1 MNNIKTVEVTKPIY
15 GLEIGDTATRNNNTD
30 TFVFNSERVGNGFTR
45 NNRTEITED
54 YLLDEYFQVTE
65 WFESKL
71 DYAPKSVREEFEDA
85 KDRLYLIE
93 NRINLKSIEF
103 INKLK
108 EVRAE
113 METQFVSG
121 ERIDHLYEAETVY
134 HNMIDL
140 LEKLVA

>member
-15 GLEIGDTATRNNNTD
+15 GLEIGDTATRENNTD
-30 TFVFNSERVGNGFTR
+30 TFVFSSERVGNGFTR

-71 DYAPKSVREEFEDA
+71 DYTQKSVREELEDT
-85 KDRLYLIE
+85 KHRLALIE
-93 NRINLKSIEF
+93 NRICMKKDDYISS
-103 INKLK
+103 LK
-108 EVRAE
+108 EVRSE